1 MSEKDGGPAFP
12 YTENVRIARLRN
24 GSIVL
29 TLVPGLAADKGI
41 GHGTPV
47 EQRSF
52 PQTEEEWQRIRR
64 EHPNALVLIPWG
76 SEEGRC

>member
-1 MSEKDGGPAFP
+1 MTP
-12 YTENVRIARLRN
+12 ENIRVARLRN

-52 PQTEEEWQRIRR
+52 PQTEEEWGRIRR
-64 EHPNALVLIPWG
+64 ENPNALVLIPR
-76 SEEGRC
+76 EAE